1 MRLKGI
7 HTLADGTKRKWLKLM
22 TKEKS
27 DALPSELSRKYRC
40 DIVTI
45 EGYGEITIR
54 VYHSTG
60 CVDTITAT
68 PL

>member
-1 MRLKGI
+1 MRLKSV
-7 HTLADGTKRKWLKLM
+7 HYLSDGTKRKWLKLM
-22 TKEKS
+22 TEDKVK
-27 DALPSELSRKYRC
+27 ALPLELSKKYKC
-40 DIVTI
+40 DVVTV
-45 EGYGEITIR
+45 ESPEEILMR